1 MQKQNFLFEIGCE
14 ELPPKSLKI
23 LSEALTN
30 NIKNGLEKA
39 GFEFGDI
46 HSYATPRR
54 LAVAINDLNAQQP
67 DQNIERKGPAVN
79 APTAAMEGFLRS
91 NNITADQVVEE
102 NGRVVYRFTEKGKSI
117 TELMPEIANKAVAD
131 LPIPKPMR
139 WSDKDIQFI
148 RPVHWVVMLYGNNI
162 IPATILGLATGNKTY
177 GHRFHHPEAIELKNS
192 DEYETKLDKAFVIAN
207 FEKRK
212 DKIINLIKEKNEAS
226 ILDAAL
232 VDEVTS
238 IVEWPVPLLGSF
250 DKAFL
255 KVPKEALIAAMQD
268 HQKCFPIQLGTDLLP
283 YFITVSNIESKDEKV
298 VIHGNERVIN
308 ARLSDAKFFYE
319 TDCKQTL
326 VDRLEI
332 LKNVVFQ
339 AKLGTLYE
347 KCERIAKLAK
357 LIAEKINANSELAE
371 RAGLLCKTDLV
382 SNMVNEF
389 PELQG
394 IMGYHYARND
404 NEDEAVA
411 IAIRDQYLTYSS
423 KEKLHTPISW
433 AIALADRI
441 DTLVGI
447 FGINQAPTGDKDPFG
462 LRRAAINVLRI
473 LIEKKL
479 SLNLIELIK
488 QAHKNYQHP
497 LNNKDTEQQ
506 VHQFILERLSGLY
519 QDTDITTDTLNAVL
533 TVANHI
539 PYDIHVRINALQKFR
554 ALTEAAALAEANKR
568 ASNLLNKSGLAE
580 LFSNNALEKIDI
592 NLFSHESE
600 RQLYNSLKVINISN
614 KDYLESLTQ
623 LATLQ
628 KPVANFFDHVM
639 VMDEDE
645 KLRNNRLALLAA
657 LRQLFLQI
665 ADISLL
671 QAGRNTDL

>member
-1 MQKQNFLFEIGCE
+1 MKNNFLFEIGCE
-14 ELPPKSLKI
+14 ELPPKNLKA

-30 NIKNGLEKA
+30 NIKQGLVKT
-39 GFEFGDI
+39 GFAFGDVC
-46 HSYATPRR
+46 SYATPRR
-54 LAVAINDLNAQQP
+54 IAVAINDLCAQQP

-91 NNITADQVVEE
+91 NNISADQLVEE
-102 NGRVVYRFTEKGKSI
+102 NGRVVYRFIEKGKSI
-117 TELMPEIANKAVAD
+117 TELMPEIVSKAVTD

-139 WSDKDIQFI
+139 WSDKEIQFI
-148 RPVHWVVMLYGNNI
+148 RPVHWIVMLYGNDI
-162 IPATILGLATGNKTY
+162 IPATILGLATSNKTY
-177 GHRFHHPEAIELKNS
+177 GHRFHHPAAIELKNPA
-192 DEYETKLDKAFVIAN
+192 EYETKLEKAFVIAD

-212 DKIINLIKEKNEAS
+212 NKIFQELDRLAKEKSGSLSHNIELA
-226 ILDAAL
+226 
-232 VDEVTS
+232 DEVTS
-238 IVEWPVPLLGSF
+238 IVEWPIALAGSF
-250 DKAFL
+250 NKEFL
-255 KVPKEALIAAMQD
+255 KVPKEALIASMQD
-268 HQKCFPIQLGTDLLP
+268 HQKCFPIQQYDALLP
-283 YFITVSNIESKDEKV
+283 HFITISNIESKDKKV

-326 VDRLEI
+326 ADRLET
-332 LKNVVFQ
+332 LKTVVFQ

-347 KCERIAKLAK
+347 KSERIAKLAK
-357 LIAEKINANSELAE
+357 FIAEKINANPELAE

-394 IMGYHYARND
+394 IMGCYYALND
-404 NEDEAVA
+404 KEDEAVA
-411 IAIRDQYLTYSS
+411 IAIRDQYLTYSL
-423 KEKLHTPISW
+423 KEKLNTPISW

-462 LRRAAINVLRI
+462 LRRAAITVLRV
-473 LIEKKL
+473 LIEKEL
-479 SLNLIELIK
+479 PLNLIELIK
-488 QAHKNYQHP
+488 EAHKNYQHS
-497 LNNKDTEQQ
+497 LINNDTDKQA
-506 VHQFILERLSGLY
+506 HQFILERLSGLY
-519 QDTDITTDTLNAVL
+519 QDTNITTDTLSAVL
-533 TVANHI
+533 TVANHT
-539 PYDIHVRINALQKFR
+539 PYDIHIRINALQKFR
-554 ALTEAAALAEANKR
+554 ALPEAAALAEANKR

-580 LFSNNALEKIDI
+580 LFANNALEKIDV
-592 NLFSHESE
+592 NLFNHESE
-600 RQLYNSLKVINISN
+600 RQLYNSLKIINISN

-628 KPVANFFDHVM
+628 KPVANFFDNVL
-639 VMDEDE
+639 VMDENE

-671 QAGRNTDL
+671 QN

>member
-14 ELPPKSLKI
+14 ELPPKSLKT

-30 NIKNGLEKA
+30 NIKQGLQKA
-39 GFEFGDI
+39 GFEFGDVR
-46 HSYATPRR
+46 SYATPRR
-54 LAVAINDLNAQQP
+54 LAVAIDDLSAQQP

-117 TELMPEIANKAVAD
+117 TELMPEIVSKAVAD

-148 RPVHWVVMLYGNNI
+148 RPVHWAVMLYGNEI

-177 GHRFHHPEAIELKNS
+177 GHRFHHPEAIELKNPN
-192 DEYETKLDKAFVIAN
+192 EYEAKLENAFVIAD

-212 DKIINLIKEKNEAS
+212 DRIINLIKEKNETP
-226 ILDAAL
+226 ILDTAL
-232 VDEVTS
+232 LDEVTS
-238 IVEWPVPLLGSF
+238 IVEWPVALIGSF
-250 DKAFL
+250 NEEFL

-268 HQKCFPIQLGTDLLP
+268 HQKCFPIQEAGSLLP
-283 YFITVSNIESKDEKV
+283 HFITISNIESKDEKV

-326 VDRLEI
+326 TERSET
-332 LKNVVFQ
+332 LKTVVFQ
-339 AKLGTLYE
+339 AKLGTLHE
-347 KCERIAKLAK
+347 KSERIAKLAK
-357 LIAEKINANSELAE
+357 FIAEKIDANPELAE
-371 RAGLLCKTDLV
+371 RAGLLCKADLV

-394 IMGYHYARND
+394 IMGYYYALND
-404 NEDEAVA
+404 KEDEAVA
-411 IAIRDQYLTYSS
+411 VAIRDQYLIPLPANLNNPTSQ
-423 KEKLHTPISW
+423 
-433 AIALADRI
+433 AVALADRI

-447 FGINQAPTGDKDPFG
+447 FGIHQAPTGDKDPFG
-462 LRRAAINVLRI
+462 LRRAAITVLKI

-479 SLNLIELIK
+479 SLNLIELINE
-488 QAHKNYQHP
+488 AHENYQHP
-497 LNNKDTEQQ
+497 LINKDTEKQ

-533 TVANHI
+533 TVANQA
-539 PYDIHVRINALQKFR
+539 PYDIHIRINALQKFR
-554 ALTEAAALAEANKR
+554 ALPEAAALAEANKR

-592 NLFSHESE
+592 NLFNHESE

-628 KPVANFFDHVM
+628 KPVASFFDNVM

-671 QAGRNTDL
+671 QN